1 MLWTGYALFSGHF
14 MTNGTLLLYIL
25 LVGAS
30 VALAWH
36 FPFLFEIPLL
46 AALAG
51 AWLIFSPPRD

>member
-1 MLWTGYALFSGHF
+1 